1 MKLLLSLFATTALF
15 QTHTTAAAVS
25 GLRRQ
30 NQQPDLLSKVSPN
43 PDVFEAAMSL
53 EDFKNVDP
61 DIFEWVNPE
70 EIKAGETTCGYLTAP
85 LVWEIEE
92 VDVEYPTVK
101 TYVCI
106 TFASEQPASRGNLA
120 VHCGGPGSLTL
131 CVYSIW
137 LDMDEEIRSTYNIIG
152 FDQRGMGRSEPTF
165 VVQECSV
172 HSQGNESYALNIN
185 FNSEESIRDAA
196 KLYKKVHI
204 DCWNYPGFQ
213 LEAGN
218 TTYHFLEHSGTRQL
232 AEDIERVRQ
241 VFGDQKLSI
250 YGISYGTVVMGV
262 YATVFPDNVNLMV
275 LDGNVDTGVD
285 IVSRTVDDVRASSE
299 RLDYF
304 IASCDFGNEH
314 CGTSDVRTCINDLN
328 RMVDKIGNEYESWIA
343 PFKALLELF
352 GIPASKAIVMNM
364 VISIIYSASDQFKS
378 LCDYAA
384 SDDESSL
391 TDWIIS
397 QLFGSEELAF
407 DIQSSSFDVIN
418 VTRGDDIYFFEYNS
432 ESKPTSGQHMDSN
445 WPFEGYGLLAA
456 GTSLCQDLITAQDMA
471 FGTYD
476 EDKYVRFLMKMNEE
490 YPGAGTQLPVRN
502 SVQWYSA
509 TYYWPNVTPLPPIGH
524 SLLKGIVTGQ
534 LFDPATPYI
543 WTQKMR
549 DNFKSTTLLTSRSV
563 NHGISSARE
572 SISGDVHCFDN
583 ILRYFK
589 NGVVDFL
596 DGTVCAAMP
605 IGDSCSISD
614 ILNAGRCESEINA
627 TEIITTESTATP
639 ASIA

>member
-1 MKLLLSLFATTALF
+1 
-15 QTHTTAAAVS
+15 
-25 GLRRQ
+25 
-30 NQQPDLLSKVSPN
+30 
-43 PDVFEAAMSL
+43 
-53 EDFKNVDP
+53 
-61 DIFEWVNPE
+61 
-70 EIKAGETTCGYLTAP
+70 
-85 LVWEIEE
+85 
-92 VDVEYPTVK
+92 
-101 TYVCI
+101 
-106 TFASEQPASRGNLA
+106 
-120 VHCGGPGSLTL
+120 
-131 CVYSIW
+131 
-137 LDMDEEIRSTYNIIG
+137 
-152 FDQRGMGRSEPTF
+152 
-165 VVQECSV
+165 
-172 HSQGNESYALNIN
+172 
-185 FNSEESIRDAA
+185 
-196 KLYKKVHI
+196 
-204 DCWNYPGFQ
+204 
-213 LEAGN
+213 
-218 TTYHFLEHSGTRQL
+218 
-232 AEDIERVRQ
+232 
-241 VFGDQKLSI
+241 
-250 YGISYGTVVMGV
+250 
-262 YATVFPDNVNLMV
+262 
-275 LDGNVDTGVD
+275 
-285 IVSRTVDDVRASSE
+285 
-299 RLDYF
+299 
-304 IASCDFGNEH
+304 
-314 CGTSDVRTCINDLN
+314 
-328 RMVDKIGNEYESWIA
+328 
-343 PFKALLELF
+343 
-352 GIPASKAIVMNM
+352 MNM

-596 DGTVCAAMP
+596 DGTVCAVSMISIALLVLIDRDLIHTLLLSFYSQAMP

-639 ASIA
+639 AAIA